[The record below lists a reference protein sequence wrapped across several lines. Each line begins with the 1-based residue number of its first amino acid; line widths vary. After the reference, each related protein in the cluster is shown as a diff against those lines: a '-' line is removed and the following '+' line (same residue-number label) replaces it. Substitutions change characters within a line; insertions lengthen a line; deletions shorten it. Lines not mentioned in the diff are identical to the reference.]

1 MGKRGSNAS
10 TAASSSAGSKRSKG
24 KAGADED
31 IEALLRSSSIQ
42 TKIKKSVWLKD
53 VLDWFD
59 DAVTKHGGVMQAL
72 EYHLVDPEACKAFA
86 VKLDATFPPEPSVK
100 YFSADAWDSYGRKY
114 ARSWMFG
121 WKKHTGNKGFIH
133 LEKFRNLL
141 PLILVNGFESNPD
154 EPRGQQMLVSK
165 PNPLLYPT
173 AADGEFPAIAGEGLL
188 GVGELH
194 HMKGWTR
201 SVGLHM
207 ALLCVLESGQMDN
220 FLKTATPHLHTYQT
234 IFCNYVQYDSAS
246 AQIDASRGC
255 YCCWLYV
262 SFPRTTY
269 I

>member
-10 TAASSSAGSKRSKG
+10 TAASSSAGSKRSKV

-42 TKIKKSVWLKD
+42 TKIKKNVWLKD

-59 DAVTKHGGVMQAL
+59 DAVTKRGGVMQAL
-72 EYHLVDPEACKAFA
+72 EYHLAAPQASHAFA
-86 VKLDATFPPEPSVK
+86 LFLDQTFPPEPSVR
-100 YFSADAWDSYGRKY
+100 YFSADDWDSYGRKY
-114 ARSWMFG
+114 ARPWMFG
-121 WKKHTGNKGFIH
+121 WKKHTGNKGFIQ

-234 IFCNYVQYDSAS
+234 IFCNYVQYDSAL

-255 YCCWLYV
+255 YCC
-262 SFPRTTY
+262 
-269 I
+269 